1 MRMHRFLTGRE
12 AGGIK
17 PIYGL
22 TACVSPTILYCTVL
36 RRYTYDLCPPPFL
49 VSAILI
55 RTAAIAYGRPPDFPV
70 QARGEPEI
78 NERVAWSLRHPGKRV
93 EEAMWRERFDAER
106 AARVWDKWEGG
117 KWRTGKFRQRVPSR
131 L

>member
-22 TACVSPTILYCTVL
+22 TA
-36 RRYTYDLCPPPFL
+36 
-49 VSAILI
+49 AILI

-70 QARGEPEI
+70 QARGEPEV
-78 NERVAWSLRHPGKRV
+78 NERVAWSLRHPGKRL
-93 EEAMWRERFDAER
+93 EEAMRREHFDAER
-106 AARVWDKWEGG
+106 AAHVWDKWEGG
-117 KWRTGKFRQRVPSR
+117 KWTTGKFRQRVPSR

>member
-1 MRMHRFLTGRE
+1 VRMHRFLTGRE

-22 TACVSPTILYCTVL
+22 TACVFSSPTKILYSAAIAIL
-36 RRYTYDLCPPPFL
+36 IAL

-55 RTAAIAYGRPPDFPV
+55 RTAVIAYGRLPDFPI
-70 QARGEPEI
+70 QARGEAEI
-78 NERVAWSLRHPGKRV
+78 NERVAWSLRHPGKRLG
-93 EEAMWRERFDAER
+93 EAMGRERFDSER

-117 KWRTGKFRQRVPSR
+117 TWRTGKFRQRVSSR

>member
-22 TACVSPTILYCTVL
+22 TACVFCLLPPLHYCTVL
-36 RRYTYDLCPPPFL
+36 RRYVYLFPL

-78 NERVAWSLRHPGKRV
+78 NERVAWSLRHPGKRL
-93 EEAMWRERFDAER
+93 EEAMRRERFDAER
-106 AARVWDKWEGG
+106 AARVWDEWEGG
-117 KWRTGKFRQRVPSR
+117 KWRTGKFKQRVPSR

>member
-1 MRMHRFLTGRE
+1 VKLAASNPYTGSQR
-12 AGGIK
+12 AFSVFSPPQYSIVFRCY
-17 PIYGL
+17 IY
-22 TACVSPTILYCTVL
+22 
-36 RRYTYDLCPPPFL
+36 LCPL

-78 NERVAWSLRHPGKRV
+78 NERVAWSLRHPGKRL

-106 AARVWDKWEGG
+106 AARVWDEWEGG
-117 KWRTGKFRQRVPSR
+117 KWRTGKLKQRVPSR